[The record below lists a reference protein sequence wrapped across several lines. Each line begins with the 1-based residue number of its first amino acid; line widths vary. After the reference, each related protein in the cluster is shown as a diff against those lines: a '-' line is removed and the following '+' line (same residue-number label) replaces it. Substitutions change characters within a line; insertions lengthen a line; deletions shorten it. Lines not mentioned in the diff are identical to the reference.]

1 MRFKAVAIFLLLLLS
16 GSIWAA
22 TTKLNFNLWLQKG
35 ELHTSTDVAFSKD
48 PYPSTES
55 DPVEYEGEL
64 DLSTGSASIYATAKT
79 ASYEPVTLYVIFSG
93 LATTGNKKEYLPL
106 TVTYDPDPETTGG
119 ETTKTAENSTK
130 VHIQLNETFTDG
142 ASASSNP
149 IRALSYK
156 LDLSTEDLDSRAH
169 GSHYETTMTLA
180 LEAN

>member
-1 MRFKAVAIFLLLLLS
+1 MRFKVVAIFLLLLLS

-22 TTKLNFNLWLQKG
+22 TPKSNFNLWLQKG
-35 ELHTSTDVAFSKD
+35 ELHTSTDVAFSDKE
-48 PYPSTES
+48 YKSTES
-55 DPVEYEGEL
+55 NPEEYTGDL
-64 DLSTGSASIYATAKT
+64 DLSSGSASIYATAKT

-93 LATTGNKKEYLPL
+93 LVNTDNEEDYLRL
-106 TVTYDPDPETTGG
+106 TVTYDPDPETAGG

-130 VHIQLNETFTDG
+130 VHIQLDETFTDG

-156 LDLSTEDLDSRAH
+156 LDLSTNGLDSLAH

-180 LEAN
+180 LESN

>member
-16 GSIWAA
+16 CSIWAGP
-22 TTKLNFNLWLQKG
+22 TEFNLWLHKG
-35 ELHTSTDVAFSKD
+35 EDLHTSTDVAFSDKE
-48 PYPSTES
+48 YKSTES
-55 DPVEYEGEL
+55 NPEEYTGDL
-64 DLSTGSASIYATAKT
+64 DLSSGSASIYATAKT

-106 TVTYDPDPETTGG
+106 TVTYDPDPETAGG
-119 ETTKTAENSTK
+119 EETATASDGDK
-130 VHIQLNETFTDG
+130 VNIELVETFAEG
-142 ASASSNP
+142 ASVSSEP

-156 LDLSTEDLDSRAH
+156 LDLKTEGLDSLAH

>member
-22 TTKLNFNLWLQKG
+22 TTKSDFNLWLQKG

-106 TVTYDPDPETTGG
+106 TVTYDPDPETPGG
-119 ETTKTAENSTK
+119 EKTATAFGDDK
-130 VHIQLNETFTDG
+130 VNIELVETFAEG
-142 ASASSNP
+142 ASVSSEP

-156 LDLSTEDLDSRAH
+156 LDLKTEGLDSLAH

-180 LEAN
+180 LEAD

>member
-1 MRFKAVAIFLLLLLS
+1 MRFKVVAIFLLLLLS
-16 GSIWAA
+16 CSIWAGP
-22 TTKLNFNLWLQKG
+22 TEFNLWLHKG
-35 ELHTSTDVAFSKD
+35 EDLHTSTDVAFSKD

-130 VHIQLNETFTDG
+130 VHIQLDETFTDG

-156 LDLSTEDLDSRAH
+156 LDLSTEDLDSRTH